1 MDAITVYA
9 ILNKKILGHV
19 SGYDDIKY
27 NPDTKCIDYIMTDGT
42 VFSVPIPDGALI
54 EEDVKST
61 VVCGAVSIGDIIP
74 RDTNITELTKK
85 LLVKD
90 LAPQITITSTIDNTI
105 NYERGVAISPSLTV
119 KVDKIQATDGDI
131 NNVTLTSTP
140 TDTRFDMVDN
150 SPNSTTN
157 TYTKATTISKTVE
170 YSVTATN
177 TKNRTGNKKF
187 KYTFVNPTYYGVLAE
202 TFDETNTT
210 ETDIKSGTKKLLDWE
225 KSPKFK
231 PSLTAN
237 REKFFICYEASLGE
251 LTSIK
256 DTVNGFELITG
267 CAKFNIDITTVDGT
281 VVPYYCYI
289 AGTRGSYEDMP
300 IEFSL

>member
-1 MDAITVYA
+1 MDLVTYA
-9 ILNKKILGHV
+9 VLLKLIKGHA
-19 SGYDDIKY
+19 SGINDIQY
-27 NPDTKCIDYIMTDGT
+27 NPTTKCFDYIMTDGT
-42 VFSVPIPDGALI
+42 VISVPVPDGALT

-61 VVCGAVSIGDIIP
+61 VNCGAVSIGDIVP

-105 NYERGVAISPSLTV
+105 NYERGVAISPSLTI
-119 KVDKIQATDGDI
+119 KVDKIQVTDGDI

-140 TDTRFDMVDN
+140 ADTGFDMVDN

-177 TKNRTGNKKF
+177 TKDRTGNKKF

-210 ETDIKSGTKKLLDWE
+210 ETDIKSGTKGLLDWE

-237 REKFFICYEASLGE
+237 KEKFFICYEASLGE

-256 DTVNGFELITG
+256 DTVNGFELISG
-267 CAKFNIDITTVDGT
+267 CVKFNVDITTVDGT

-289 AGTRGSYEDMP
+289 AGTRGTYEDMP

>member
-1 MDAITVYA
+1 MDLVTYA
-9 ILNKKILGHV
+9 VLLKLIKGHA
-19 SGYDDIKY
+19 SGINDIQY
-27 NPDTKCIDYIMTDGT
+27 NPTTKCFDYIMTDGT
-42 VFSVPIPDGALI
+42 VISVPVPDGALT

-61 VVCGAVSIGDIIP
+61 VNCGAVSIGDIVP

-105 NYERGVAISPSLTV
+105 NYERGVAISPSLTI
-119 KVDKIQATDGDI
+119 KVDKIQVTDGDI
-131 NNVTLTSTP
+131 NKVTLTSTP
-140 TDTRFDMVDN
+140 ADTGFDMVDN

-177 TKNRTGNKKF
+177 TKDRTGNKKF

-210 ETDIKSGTKKLLDWE
+210 ETDIKSGTKGLLDWE

-237 REKFFICYEASLGE
+237 KEKFFICYEASLGE

-256 DTVNGFELITG
+256 DTVNGFELISG
-267 CAKFNIDITTVDGT
+267 CVKFNVDITTVDGT

-289 AGTRGSYEDMP
+289 AGTRGTYEDMP

>member
-1 MDAITVYA
+1 MDLVTYA
-9 ILNKKILGHV
+9 VLLKLIKGHA
-19 SGYDDIKY
+19 SGINDIQY
-27 NPDTKCIDYIMTDGT
+27 NPTTKCFDYIMTDGT
-42 VFSVPIPDGALI
+42 VISVPVPDGALT

-61 VVCGAVSIGDIIP
+61 VNCGAVSIGDTIP

-90 LAPQITITSTIDNTI
+90 LAPQITITSTIANTI

-119 KVDKIQATDGDI
+119 KVDKIQITDGDI
-131 NNVTLTSTP
+131 NSVTLTSTP
-140 TDTRFDMVDN
+140 ADINFDMVDN
-150 SPNSTTN
+150 TPNSTTN

-177 TKNRTGNKKF
+177 TKDRTGNKKF

-210 ETDIKSGTKKLLDWE
+210 ETDIKSGTKGLLDWE

-237 REKFFICYEASLGE
+237 KEKFFICYEASLGE

-256 DTVNGFELITG
+256 DTVNGFELISG
-267 CAKFNIDITTVDGT
+267 CVKFNVDITTVDGT

-289 AGTRGSYEDMP
+289 AGTKGAYEDMP

>member
-1 MDAITVYA
+1 MDLVTYA
-9 ILNKKILGHV
+9 VLLKLIKGHA
-19 SGYDDIKY
+19 SGINDIQY
-27 NPDTKCIDYIMTDGT
+27 NPTTKCFDYIMTDGT
-42 VFSVPIPDGALI
+42 VISVPVPDGALT

-61 VVCGAVSIGDIIP
+61 VNCGAVSIGDIVP

-105 NYERGVAISPSLTV
+105 NYERGVAISPSLTI
-119 KVDKIQATDGDI
+119 KVDKIQVTDGDI
-131 NNVTLTSTP
+131 NSVTLTSTP
-140 TDTRFDMVDN
+140 ADTNFDMVDN
-150 SPNSTTN
+150 TPDATTN

-210 ETDIKSGTKKLLDWE
+210 ETDIKSGTKGLLDWE

-231 PSLTAN
+231 PSLTAD

-256 DTVNGFELITG
+256 DTVNGFELISG
-267 CAKFNIDITTVDGT
+267 CAKFNVDITTVDGT

-289 AGTRGSYEDMP
+289 ASTRGAFEDMP

>member
-1 MDAITVYA
+1 MDLVTYA
-9 ILNKKILGHV
+9 VLLKLIKGHA
-19 SGYDDIKY
+19 SGINDIQY
-27 NPDTKCIDYIMTDGT
+27 NPTTKCFDYIMTDGT
-42 VFSVPIPDGALI
+42 VISVPVPDGALTK
-54 EEDVKST
+54 EDVKST
-61 VVCGAVSIGDIIP
+61 VNCGAVSIGDIVP

-105 NYERGVAISPSLTV
+105 NYERGVAISPSLTI
-119 KVDKIQATDGDI
+119 KVDKIQVTDGDI

-140 TDTRFDMVDN
+140 ADTGFDMVDN

-210 ETDIKSGTKKLLDWE
+210 ETDIKSGTKGLLDWE

-237 REKFFICYEASLGE
+237 KEKFFICYEASLGE

-256 DTVNGFELITG
+256 DTVNGFELISG
-267 CAKFNIDITTVDGT
+267 CVKFNIDITTVDGT

-289 AGTRGSYEDMP
+289 AGTKGAYTNMP